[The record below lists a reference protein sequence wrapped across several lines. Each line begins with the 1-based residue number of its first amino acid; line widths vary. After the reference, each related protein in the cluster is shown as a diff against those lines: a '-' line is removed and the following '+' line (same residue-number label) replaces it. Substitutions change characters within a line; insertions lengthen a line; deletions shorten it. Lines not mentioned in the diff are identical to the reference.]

1 MSFFALFIIVCWVV
15 LPLLLTEKVLAKGGL
30 NLTGSSISTTEAD
43 AFSVLL
49 NYEKRNMKSI
59 FAAINN
65 RILKDNIY
73 PVFCQYYVLVAQL
86 KYTKICIKIGYF
98 VNLNMQGKKN
108 FTPQLFV
115 SVNLLDLVPEDNF
128 YRKLLMELDFIK
140 MVFIDFKSSFL
151 STPIFSILTVN

>member
-1 MSFFALFIIVCWVV
+1 MSFFALFIIVGWVV
-15 LPLLLTEKVLAKGGL
+15 LPLLLTEKVLAKNGL

-86 KYTKICIKIGYF
+86 KYTKNLYKNWIFRKFKYARKEKFHAPVICIG
-98 VNLNMQGKKN
+98 
-108 FTPQLFV
+108 
-115 SVNLLDLVPEDNF
+115 
-128 YRKLLMELDFIK
+128 
-140 MVFIDFKSSFL
+140 
-151 STPIFSILTVN
+151 